1 MNIREDPIVYGDMEG
16 WRNVDPRIDGVDCV
30 PLFGRASIKAHTS
43 GAAMH
48 VHPGC
53 IEFCLCVKGNLR
65 YETTEGEF
73 QVLPGRLF
81 VSQPDSPHRRCN
93 NPKGMFL
100 YQILFRIPER
110 GKTVLGLS
118 AAESEALVNALRTF
132 PYRLCPSTPRVNVA
146 FERLYALCGQKARRS
161 AMRRLKMKSAAL
173 ELFVA
178 LTEAPSIAPSAK
190 GRPNSRL
197 KAVIAEMEAHPE
209 KDYPV
214 ERIATAAGMSS
225 VLFTD
230 EFKRT
235 TGLTPHAFLLD
246 VRVARTREELSRSTR
261 SVAAIAERYRFPSAR
276 HFATMFRRIVGMSP
290 SEYRKRNCG
299 DN

>member
-1 MNIREDPIVYGDMEG
+1 MDILEDPIVYGDMEG
-16 WRNVDPRIDGVDCV
+16 WRNVDPRLYGVDCV
-30 PLFGRASIKAHTS
+30 PLFGRASIKTHTS

-48 VHPGC
+48 VHPRC
-53 IEFCLCVKGNLR
+53 IEFCLCVKGRLR

-73 QVLPGRLF
+73 QVLPGHLF

-100 YQILFRIPER
+100 YQILFQIPKR
-110 GKTVLGLS
+110 GNTVLDLPM
-118 AAESEALVNALRTF
+118 AESLALVNALRRF
-132 PYRLCPSTPRVNVA
+132 PYRMCPSTTRVNMA
-146 FERLYALCGQKARRS
+146 FERLYALCGQKARGNVLH
-161 AMRRLKMKSAAL
+161 RLKVKSAAL

-178 LTEAPSIAPSAK
+178 MTEAPSIAPSAK
-190 GRPNSRL
+190 GRPNSKL
-197 KAVIAEMEAHPE
+197 KAVIAQMEAHPE

-214 ERIATAAGMSS
+214 ERIAAEAGMSP

-246 VRVARTREELSRSTR
+246 VRVARTREELSNSTR
-261 SVAAIAERYRFPSAR
+261 SIAAIAECYRFPSAR

-290 SEYRKRNCG
+290 SEYRKKFM
-299 DN
+299 

>member
-1 MNIREDPIVYGDMEG
+1 MTIREEPIVYGDMEG
-16 WRNVDPRIDGVDCV
+16 WRNVNPRLDGVDCV

-100 YQILFRIPER
+100 YQILFRLPER

-118 AAESEALVNALRTF
+118 AAESAALVNALRRF
-132 PYRLCPSTPRVNVA
+132 PYRLCPSTPRVNAA
-146 FERLYALCGQKARRS
+146 FERLYALCGQKQRGNAL
-161 AMRRLKMKSAAL
+161 RRLKVKSAAL

-190 GRPNSRL
+190 GRPNGKL
-197 KAVIAEMEAHPE
+197 KAVIAQMEAHPE
-209 KDYPV
+209 RDYPV
-214 ERIATAAGMSS
+214 ERIAAEAAMSP

-230 EFKRT
+230 AFKRA

-246 VRVARTREELSRSTR
+246 VRVARAREELACSGRSIA
-261 SVAAIAERYRFPSAR
+261 VIAERYHFPSAR

-290 SEYRKRNCG
+290 SECRKNMG
-299 DN
+299 K